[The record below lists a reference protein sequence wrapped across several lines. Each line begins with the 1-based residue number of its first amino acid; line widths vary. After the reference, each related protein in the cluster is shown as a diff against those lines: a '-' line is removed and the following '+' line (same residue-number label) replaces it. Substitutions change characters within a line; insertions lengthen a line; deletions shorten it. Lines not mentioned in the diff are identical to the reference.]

1 MLAFLKANVYNIIV
15 IAILLL
21 VVFLII
27 RKIVK
32 DKKAGKS
39 AVCGGDCSKC
49 HANCSHKNW
58 PLNNCLEFFVWL
70 EKQQAKELQLQ

>member
-1 MLAFLKANVYNIIV
+1 MLAFLKANIYNIIV
-15 IAILLL
+15 IAVILL

-39 AVCGGDCSKC
+39 AVCGGDCSKS
-49 HANCSHKNW
+49 HANCSHKGW
-58 PLNNCLEFFVWL
+58 PLN
-70 EKQQAKELQLQ
+70 

>member
-1 MLAFLKANVYNIIV
+1 MLVFLKANIYNIIV
-15 IAILLL
+15 IAVILL
-21 VVFLII
+21 VVFLIV

-49 HANCSHKNW
+49 HANCSHKGW
-58 PLNNCLEFFVWL
+58 PLN
-70 EKQQAKELQLQ
+70 

>member
-15 IAILLL
+15 IAIVLL

-32 DKKAGKS
+32 DKRQARVQFA
-39 AVCGGDCSKC
+39 AVIAVNVTQIAVTKLTF
-49 HANCSHKNW
+49 K
-58 PLNNCLEFFVWL
+58 
-70 EKQQAKELQLQ
+70 

>member
-15 IAILLL
+15 IAIVLL

-27 RKIVK
+27 K

-49 HANCSHKNW
+49 HANCSHKN
-58 PLNNCLEFFVWL
+58 
-70 EKQQAKELQLQ
+70 

>member
-1 MLAFLKANVYNIIV
+1 MLAFLKANIYNIIV
-15 IAILLL
+15 IAVILL

-39 AVCGGDCSKC
+39 AVCVCICYNDADGFLFLGALYD
-49 HANCSHKNW
+49 
-58 PLNNCLEFFVWL
+58 
-70 EKQQAKELQLQ
+70 

>member
-15 IAILLL
+15 IAIVLL

-32 DKKAGKS
+32 DKR
-39 AVCGGDCSKC
+39 
-49 HANCSHKNW
+49 
-58 PLNNCLEFFVWL
+58 
-70 EKQQAKELQLQ
+70 QAKVLYVVEIALSAIQIAVTKLTFK

>member
-1 MLAFLKANVYNIIV
+1 MESDAFELLSFGTTLMGNV
-15 IAILLL
+15 LL

-49 HANCSHKNW
+49 HANCSHKN
-58 PLNNCLEFFVWL
+58 
-70 EKQQAKELQLQ
+70 

>member
-39 AVCGGDCSKC
+39 AVCGGDCI
-49 HANCSHKNW
+49 
-58 PLNNCLEFFVWL
+58 EFFACICYNGASEFFFCEMKGVI
-70 EKQQAKELQLQ
+70 

>member
-39 AVCGGDCSKC
+39 AVCVGD
-49 HANCSHKNW
+49 
-58 PLNNCLEFFVWL
+58 
-70 EKQQAKELQLQ
+70 

>member
-21 VVFLII
+21 VVFLLI

-49 HANCSHKNW
+49 HANCSHKN
-58 PLNNCLEFFVWL
+58 
-70 EKQQAKELQLQ
+70 

>member
-1 MLAFLKANVYNIIV
+1 MLAFLKANIYNIIV
-15 IAILLL
+15 IAVILL

-39 AVCGGDCSKC
+39 AVCGGPVQAD
-49 HANCSHKNW
+49 
-58 PLNNCLEFFVWL
+58 PLPLPICFI
-70 EKQQAKELQLQ
+70 K

>member
-1 MLAFLKANVYNIIV
+1 MLAFLKANIYNIIV
-15 IAILLL
+15 IAVILL
-21 VVFLII
+21 VVFLIV

-49 HANCSHKNW
+49 NANCSHKGW
-58 PLNNCLEFFVWL
+58 LLN
-70 EKQQAKELQLQ
+70 

>member
-1 MLAFLKANVYNIIV
+1 MLAFLKANIYNIIV
-15 IAILLL
+15 IAVILL

-39 AVCGGDCSKC
+39 TVCGGDCSKC
-49 HANCSHKNW
+49 HANCNHKG
-58 PLNNCLEFFVWL
+58 
-70 EKQQAKELQLQ
+70 

>member
-15 IAILLL
+15 IAIVLL

-39 AVCGGDCSKC
+39 AVCGGGCRKC
-49 HANCSHKNW
+49 
-58 PLNNCLEFFVWL
+58 P
-70 EKQQAKELQLQ
+70 AKFIFAQKLTFK